1 MVDPLDSL
9 DYAILSELRKDSKMP
24 HKELASIL
32 DVHPNTLVQRLEKL
46 RKNGVL
52 LRYSAEIDYTKA
64 GYDLHV
70 IIMIR
75 VKKGRAGDNDQI
87 RDLVNLSEVES
98 LYATTGSWDLIAVCR
113 VKDRAHLLEVISEF
127 GKNPIVLKTSSQL
140 VLHTYKNPSDFNPFK
155 SPAKK

>member
-1 MVDPLDSL
+1 MQEVLDPVDYS
-9 DYAILSELRKDSKMP
+9 ILNELRIDSKLSI
-24 HKELASIL
+24 KDLASKL
-32 DVHPNTLVQRLEKL
+32 KVHPNTLVQRLEKL
-46 RKNGVL
+46 KKSGIIMRS
-52 LRYSAEIDYTKA
+52 SAEIDYSKV

-87 RDLVNLSEVES
+87 ADLVKLKEVQS
-98 LYATTGSWDLIAVCR
+98 LYATTGSWDLIAICR

-140 VLHTYKNPSDFNPFK
+140 VLHTYKNPSDFNPFET
-155 SPAKK
+155 STKK